1 MVGSENPPKR
11 KESVP
16 PGDFTLCGTEIYL
29 FVVSQNLFVELY
41 RRTDGGEVD
50 VFIYAVDAVELLHVD
65 IDRSK
70 AQRARADIAHP
81 AGVGS
86 GGEDERGN
94 CGVREHVSRAAADIF
109 ECPAACISRS
119 VELVPVG
126 GLGYFK
132 RIFLRELSYLL
143 HVADKILF
151 VDVSYQRACRA
162 LVVARGLAL
171 L

>member
-1 MVGSENPPKR
+1 M
-11 KESVP
+11 
-16 PGDFTLCGTEIYL
+16 
-29 FVVSQNLFVELY
+29 
-41 RRTDGGEVD
+41 
-50 VFIYAVDAVELLHVD
+50 DAVELLHVD